1 MRELEVRSQELR
13 LGRTF
18 GVAFDHGEDFF
29 TALGDF
35 CRASGVRQGYIPMF
49 IAGFAE
55 VEVVGT
61 CTKLENP
68 QAPVWSSV
76 HLTNV
81 EALGGGTIAY
91 DDGDGQILPHIH
103 ATVGLKEHSATGHTS
118 HLLSA
123 KIQFLTEMLLVEV
136 KEPAM
141 ERQHDPGLY
150 DVPLLRFKP
159 GTTS

>member
-1 MRELEVRSQELR
+1 MRKSQVRSHELS

-29 TALGDF
+29 TALGEF
-35 CRASGVRQGYIPMF
+35 CRANGIRQGYIPMF

-61 CTKLENP
+61 CSKLDDP

-91 DDGDGQILPHIH
+91 DEVEGMIMPHIH

-123 KIQFLTEMLLVEV
+123 KIQFLTEMLVIEV
-136 KEPAM
+136 NAPEM
-141 ERQHDPGLY
+141 RRQRDPNLY
-150 DVPLLRFKP
+150 DVPLLRFHP
-159 GTTS
+159 GPPS

>member
-1 MRELEVRSQELR
+1 MRESQVRSHELS

-29 TALGDF
+29 TALGEF
-35 CRASGVRQGYIPMF
+35 CRANGIRQGFIPMF

-61 CTKLENP
+61 CSKLDDP

-91 DDGDGQILPHIH
+91 DDVEGKILPHIH

-136 KEPAM
+136 NAPEMK
-141 ERQHDPGLY
+141 RQRDSTLY
-150 DVPLLRFKP
+150 DVPLLRFHP
-159 GTTS
+159 SAPS